1 MRMNPEFIE
10 KNQIVER
17 YLAGKLPFQGRQD
30 FERYCRDNP
39 DVLEDIQLADRIH
52 AGMKLLEVSGRAPGW
67 QEAKPVWWQRREV
80 LFAALAL
87 AAAFAIALW
96 ILSAYYAGR
105 GQQIAALQAKLEAG
119 PLHAPAK
126 TRSIRI
132 QPNRNGPPAAP
143 SLNLQLKEFPE
154 LIELHVDLS
163 YSRLNVFR
171 FTVDKK
177 GQARAGSIYNVM
189 RDSNGEVRF
198 AFNTSALTPGDYAV
212 LIEAVLQRGNRIP
225 AGWFTVRVVE

>member
-1 MRMNPEFIE
+1 MNPEFIE

-30 FERYCRDNP
+30 FERYCRENP
-39 DVLEDIQLADRIH
+39 DVLEDIQLADRLH
-52 AGMKLLEVSGRAPGW
+52 AGIKLLEASGRAPGW

-80 LFAALAL
+80 LFAVLAL

-96 ILSAYYAGR
+96 ILGAYYADR
-105 GQQIAALQAKLEAG
+105 GKQIATLQAKLEAG
-119 PLHAPAK
+119 P
-126 TRSIRI
+126 
-132 QPNRNGPPAAP
+132 P
-143 SLNLQLKEFPE
+143 SLSLQLGEFPE

-171 FTVDKK
+171 FTIDKK
-177 GQARAGSIYNVM
+177 GQARAGSMYNVV

-212 LIEAVLQRGNRIP
+212 VVEAVPQRGNRI
-225 AGWFTVRVVE
+225 ATGWFTVRVVE

>member
-1 MRMNPEFIE
+1 MDPEFIE

-30 FERYCRDNP
+30 FERYCRENP
-39 DVLEDIQLADRIH
+39 DLLENIQLADRLH
-52 AGMKLLEVSGRAPGW
+52 SGMKLLEASGRAPGW
-67 QEAKPVWWQRREV
+67 QEAKPVWWQRREL
-80 LFAALAL
+80 LFAVLAI
-87 AAAFAIALW
+87 AAAFGIALW
-96 ILSAYYAGR
+96 ILSAHYADRGR
-105 GQQIAALQAKLEAG
+105 QIGALQAKLEAG
-119 PLHAPAK
+119 PLQAPAK

-171 FTVDKK
+171 FTIDKK
-177 GQARAGSIYNVM
+177 GQARAGNIYNVV
-189 RDSNGEVRF
+189 RDSNVEVRF

-212 LIEAVLQRGNRIP
+212 AIEAVSQRGTRIP
-225 AGWFTVRVVE
+225 AGWFTVRVAE